1 MCRKLIYLFSF
12 VLVLG
17 LAGMASGA
25 EGLIGEYYHGSA
37 SDAWDDL
44 VMKRLDP
51 TVGFSW
57 GDGSPEPGVVNVD
70 NFKVRWTGEVE
81 IPSTGT
87 YTFHTQTDDG
97 VRLWVN
103 DVLVLEN
110 WTDHGSTLDSGDIN
124 LKGGQR
130 YPIVLEWYESGG
142 GAVCQLSWEGPT
154 IDRQIIPSG
163 YLWVGGDRPNA
174 HNPIPADGT
183 LLRDTWL
190 LLSWVPGDFAAS
202 HDVYICENY
211 DEVEA
216 GTGDTFKG
224 NLADTYFTIGFP
236 GFPFPD
242 GLVAST
248 TYYWRVDEVEADG
261 TTKYKGDVWSF
272 AIAPKTIYN
281 AEPADGA
288 EAVDPNITLS
298 WEPGFGAILH
308 YVYFGDDFDTV
319 SNAAGGMPWGAT
331 TYIPGPLE
339 SGKVYYWRVDAFH
352 GFETHQSEV
361 MSFSTPGGVMSLKP
375 SNGAENISQTQILT
389 WAAGDNSASYQV
401 YFGTDKDA
409 VRSADTGSPEYKGSK
424 NLGSESYDPGTLEWD
439 SDYYWRVDEVK
450 ADGTT
455 QKGMVWSF
463 TVANFLI
470 VDDFESYNDLDPTD
484 PESNRIFN
492 VWLDG
497 LDNPTN
503 GSIVG
508 YDNPP
513 FAEQTIVHSGNQSMP
528 FEYDNAVGKSEVT
541 LTLTDRRDWTEKGVN
556 RLTIWVLGNMI
567 NSPEQMYVVLNGS
580 AAVNHDNPEAALGA
594 EWAEWNIDLQAFAD
608 QGVNLSD
615 VNTIGIGFG
624 NRSNPQAGGSGTMY
638 FDDIRLYPPPPTEP
652 EAP

>member
-1 MCRKLIYLFSF
+1 MCRKLIYLFTV

-17 LAGMASGA
+17 LAGMASA
-25 EGLIGEYYHGSA
+25 EEGLIGEYYHGSA
-37 SDAWDDL
+37 GDPWDDL
-44 VMKRLDP
+44 VMERLDP
-51 TVGFSW
+51 TVDFGW
-57 GDGSPEPGVVNVD
+57 GDFSPEPGVVNVD

-87 YTFHTQTDDG
+87 WTFHTQTDDG

-130 YPIVLEWYESGG
+130 YPILLEWYENGG
-142 GAVCQLSWEGPT
+142 GAICQLSWEGPT

-174 HNPIPADGT
+174 HNPTPADGT

-202 HDVYICENY
+202 HDLYIGENY

-224 NLADTYFTIGFP
+224 NLADTNITIGFP

-242 GLVAST
+242 GLVAGT

-272 AIAPKTIYN
+272 SIAPKTIYN
-281 AEPADGA
+281 AEPADGT

-319 SNAAGGMPWGAT
+319 LNAAGGMPWGST

-361 MSFSTPGGVMSLKP
+361 MSFSTPGGVSTLNP
-375 SNGAENISQTQILT
+375 SNGAENVNQTQILT
-389 WAAGDNSASYQV
+389 WAAGDNSASYQF
-401 YFGTDKDA
+401 YFGTDKDT
-409 VRSADTGSPEYKGSK
+409 VRNADTGSPEYKGSK
-424 NLGSESYDPGTLEWD
+424 TIGSENYDPGEMEWD

-463 TVANFLI
+463 TAADFLI
-470 VDDFESYNDLDPTD
+470 VDDFESYNDLDPGD
-484 PESNRIFN
+484 PASNRIFN

-497 LDNPTN
+497 FGDQTN

-508 YDNPP
+508 HANAP
-513 FAEQTIVHSGNQSMP
+513 FAEQTLVHSGNQSMP
-528 FEYDNAVGKSEVT
+528 FEYDNAAGKSEAT
-541 LTLTDRRDWTEKGVN
+541 LTLTSPRDWTEKGVN
-556 RLTIWVLGNMI
+556 RLTVWFLGNRI
-567 NSPEQMYVVLNGS
+567 NSPEQMYVVLDGS
-580 AAVNHDNPEAALGA
+580 ALVNHDNPEAASGA
-594 EWAEWNIDLQAFAD
+594 DWAEWNIDLQAFAD
-608 QGVNLSD
+608 QGVNLAN
-615 VNTIGIGFG
+615 VNSITLGLGD
-624 NRSNPQAGGSGTMY
+624 RANPQAGGAGMLY
-638 FDDIRLYPPPPTEP
+638 FDDIRLY
-652 EAP
+652 APAP

>member
-1 MCRKLIYLFSF
+1 MCKKLIYLISF
-12 VLVLG
+12 VLVLV
-17 LAGMASGA
+17 LAGTASGA

-51 TVGFSW
+51 TVDFGW
-57 GDGSPEPGVVNVD
+57 GDFSPEPGVVNVD

-130 YPIVLEWYESGG
+130 YPILLEWYENGG
-142 GAVCQLSWEGPT
+142 GAICQLSWEGPT

-174 HNPIPADGT
+174 HNPTPADGT

-202 HDVYICENY
+202 HDLYIGENY

-224 NLADTYFTIGFP
+224 NLADTNITIGFP

-242 GLVAST
+242 GLVAGT

-261 TTKYKGDVWSF
+261 TTKYKGDVWRFS
-272 AIAPKTIYN
+272 IAPKTIYN
-281 AEPADGA
+281 AEPADGT
-288 EAVDPNITLS
+288 EGVDPNITLS

-319 SNAAGGMPWGAT
+319 LNAAGGMPWGST

-352 GFETHQSEV
+352 GFETHQGEV

-401 YFGTDKDA
+401 CFGTDKDA
-409 VRSADTGSPEYKGSK
+409 VRIADTGSPEYKGSK

-497 LDNPTN
+497 FGDPTN

-508 YDNPP
+508 YENPP

-528 FEYDNAVGKSEVT
+528 FEYDNAAGKSEAT
-541 LTLTDRRDWTEKGVN
+541 LILTDRRDWTEKDVN
-556 RLTIWVLGNMI
+556 RLTIWFLGNMV

-608 QGVNLSD
+608 QGVNLTD